1 MLLEEFD
8 PTKKAVIDP
17 EKTVDKIKD
26 FPPITIS
33 VFSKTLFEEVLSL
46 LEHKEIA
53 YNIMQWYKSYL

>member
-33 VFSKTLFEEVLSL
+33 VFSKTLFSFGLFKLISS
-46 LEHKEIA
+46 K
-53 YNIMQWYKSYL
+53 